1 MIDVLQIAANAHK
14 VFLLP
19 VNEKK
24 RRLINLVLSTV
35 KLSGRK
41 LEYTL
46 CPRFDMFVKLPKNEE
61 WRALVD
67 RFRQIYNF
75 RNLIIRLEIGE

>member
-1 MIDVLQIAANAHK
+1 LEVNNNADDNFNERMIDVLQIAADAHK

-41 LEYTL
+41 LEYTV
-46 CPRFDMFVKLPKNEE
+46 RVH
-61 WRALVD
+61 R
-67 RFRQIYNF
+67 
-75 RNLIIRLEIGE
+75 LICL

>member
-41 LEYTL
+41 LEYGV
-46 CPRFDMFVKLPKNEE
+46 RVH
-61 WRALVD
+61 R
-67 RFRQIYNF
+67 
-75 RNLIIRLEIGE
+75 LIGL